1 MTYLYFRD
9 MSVTWFYKY
18 GNVVLNNFISTYMSE
33 VMFESNVEYVF

>member
-1 MTYLYFRD
+1 MKYLYFRD

-33 VMFESNVEYVF
+33 VMFEGNGEYV